1 MGLEGLADFI
11 PCLRTLN
18 LNLVSKMDYQADLN
32 NQRLIWASVASLA
45 ASLSHF
51 TVESFISSMARQ
63 RSSPLASWNDEET
76 AALIQFLH
84 TNHAEAGDNGNFKK
98 RTYNAAA
105 EHISGLLT
113 SGPPK
118 TGESVKNK
126 WTSYVS
132 V

>member
-1 MGLEGLADFI
+1 M
-11 PCLRTLN
+11 
-18 LNLVSKMDYQADLN
+18 
-32 NQRLIWASVASLA
+32 ASVASLA

-63 RSSPLASWNDEET
+63 RSSPPASWNDKET